1 MFVCSIGG
9 SSQCLINI
17 LPSDRP
23 GFLWSYKQVLEKL
36 KTSGLFKDK
45 EAQAEN
51 ESDPQMLIRTILC

>member
-1 MFVCSIGG
+1 MFYLGG